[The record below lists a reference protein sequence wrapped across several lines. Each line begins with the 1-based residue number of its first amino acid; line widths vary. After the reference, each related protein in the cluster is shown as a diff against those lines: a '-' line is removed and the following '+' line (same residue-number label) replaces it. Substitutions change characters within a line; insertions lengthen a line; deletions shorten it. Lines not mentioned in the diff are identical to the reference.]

1 MAIGYF
7 LCVGDKTTCGGKI
20 LTGDQTFSWL
30 GVAGARQGDMVS
42 CGNHPGTYV
51 ICGGIEDMWDN
62 GRMLAGTLDS
72 FSSCPCQ
79 ARFIASTFDSYEQKN
94 ATRRHSLSD
103 ADTPSSPVQ
112 NTPST
117 EVSPQ
122 YAQAARKKESR
133 EITLTIG
140 VFFDGTGNNA
150 VNTQNMLQAC
160 TADYYD
166 LNTPAA
172 ESVLEK
178 CASDKMGV
186 TGTSATSYTNYY
198 TNIHWLSVLYTQ
210 DPIPGNNIVQ
220 SPIYIDGIG
229 TQIGEPDHPIGIG
242 FGIADTGVIAKTDKA
257 IIRLSN
263 ILANNIRDI
272 SKQVPDSDL
281 LIKSLQF
288 DIFGFSRGA
297 AAARHFANRISD
309 QDPAVLRAIRQG
321 MEGTTFNGF
330 PSGTIRFIG
339 LFDTVAAI
347 GTPLNGLNP
356 HSADTGDVRLNLSPS
371 IARQVFHIAAANE
384 CRFNFPLNSV
394 QPVWPELMMPGAHSD
409 IGGGYLPV
417 TREDLFL
424 TRPATETVP
433 LDQPD
438 KQTRVCRQAMAQL
451 PLLQKSAVLAPLLRN
466 SNISLETWSDSRLP
480 ADRYGQMQKRSY
492 AALALR
498 NRIISNG
505 WSLVV
510 LRLMLEAA
518 KESGVIFDPIR
529 ETTHALR
536 LPDELIPLC
545 EKALEMGRTLRCD
558 RTPQDF
564 SQDDLD
570 IIAGKYIHCSAHWNA
585 IELNSNGLIYG
596 GASPSELIGF
606 INRPDEGWQRTAYNI
621 NGHKL

>member
-112 NTPST
+112 NPPST

-122 YAQAARKKESR
+122 YAQAARKKDSR

-172 ESVLEK
+172 KSVLEK
-178 CASDKMGV
+178 CASDKMGISGV
-186 TGTSATSYTNYY
+186 SATSYTNYY
-198 TNIHWLSVLYTQ
+198 TNIHWLSVLYKQ
-210 DPIPGNNIVQ
+210 DIIPDKGIVQ
-220 SPIYIDGIG
+220 SAIYIDGIG
-229 TQIGEPDHPIGIG
+229 TKAGEPDHFIGMTLGVADTGIVAKTDEALSLLSTT
-242 FGIADTGVIAKTDKA
+242 IADTIENIIGNA
-257 IIRLSN
+257 IN
-263 ILANNIRDI
+263 TE
-272 SKQVPDSDL
+272 
-281 LIKSLQF
+281 LIINSIEF

-297 AAARHFANRISD
+297 AGARHFANRISD
-309 QDPAVLRAIRQG
+309 QDTAVISAIRQG
-321 MEGTTFNGF
+321 MEGTTFNGI

-424 TRPATETVP
+424 TRPATETVTRS
-433 LDQPD
+433 QPD
-438 KQTRVCRQAMAQL
+438 EQTRVYRQTMAQL

-466 SNISLETWSDSRLP
+466 SNISVETWSDSRLP
-480 ADRYGQMQKRSY
+480 TDRYGQMQKRSY

-518 KESGVIFDPIR
+518 KEAGVIFDPVLLKDQELEI
-529 ETTHALR
+529 
-536 LPDELIPLC
+536 PDELLPLY
-545 EKALEMGRTLRCD
+545 EKALAMGSDIRSGRV
-558 RTPQDF
+558 PQSF
-564 SQDDLD
+564 SPQELD

-585 IELNSNGLIYG
+585 IELNSEGLIYG

-606 INRPDEGWQRTAYNI
+606 INRPDEEWQRTVYNI
-621 NGHKL
+621 NGRKL